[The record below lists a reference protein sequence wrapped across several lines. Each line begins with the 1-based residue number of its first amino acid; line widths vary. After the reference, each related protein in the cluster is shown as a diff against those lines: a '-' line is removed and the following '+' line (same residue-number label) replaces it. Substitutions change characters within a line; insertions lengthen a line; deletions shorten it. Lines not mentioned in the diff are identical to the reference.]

1 MRYKTPAALEMAVK
15 EAAKKSPLDTNRAIA
30 GFCFHRLL
38 CRVFSDPDSPFVLKG
53 GQSVLA
59 RTVDARA
66 TRDIDLLARETS
78 VEAAAADLRRLA
90 GIGLDDFISFSLDKA
105 EPIKADGE
113 HRSGMK
119 VWFTPS
125 LGGKSLQAASVDLVV
140 DEIDDVAPD
149 MVSEEELAAK
159 LYEPALGTHW
169 EHGASTWSPSSLIW
183 AAAEGNDTLEP
194 NDNISHST
202 KTQSR

>member
-30 GFCFHRLL
+30 GFYFHRLL

-78 VEAAAADLRRLA
+78 VEAAVADLRRLA
-90 GIGLDDFISFSLDKA
+90 GIGLDDFISFSFDKA
-105 EPIKADGE
+105 EPIKADDE
-113 HRSGMK
+113 YRSGMK

-125 LGGKSLQAASVDLVV
+125 LGGKSLQAVSVDLVV
-140 DEIDDVAPD
+140 DEVDNVAPD
-149 MVSEEELAAK
+149 MVSAEELAAK

-202 KTQSR
+202 KAQGR